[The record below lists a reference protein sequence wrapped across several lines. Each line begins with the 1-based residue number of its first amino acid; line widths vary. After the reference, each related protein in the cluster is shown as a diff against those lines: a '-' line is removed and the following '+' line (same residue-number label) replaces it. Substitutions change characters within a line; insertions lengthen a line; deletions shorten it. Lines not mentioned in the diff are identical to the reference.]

1 MKKIKIKKLP
11 MLVHVL
17 IAIVL
22 GIALG
27 YVLPDWITR
36 IFVTFNSFFGQFIS
50 FCVPL
55 IILALVSAAIAETSG
70 NAGRMLMLTLGLA
83 YLSTVVAGVASYSA
97 GAWMF
102 PKLITPTETLSMASG
117 ESTLIPYFK
126 IMLPPALDVL
136 SALALAFMLG
146 LGITATRANVI
157 KQGLMELR
165 SVIMLVIEKAVVPLL
180 PLYIFGIFLQM
191 SASGEVGSVLN
202 TFMYVIIV
210 IFALHV
216 LWLIFLYVVAGS
228 IARQNP
234 LKLMA
239 TMLPAYLTALGTSS
253 SAATIPVTLKQ
264 AKKTGASPNIVDF
277 VIPLCANIH
286 LSGSC
291 LKIVACSMA
300 LMIMLG
306 QPFSL
311 GLFFGLICL
320 LAITLVAAP
329 GVPGGA
335 IMAALPILESVL
347 GFTPEMQA
355 LIISLYI
362 AMDSFGTACNVMGDG
377 ALTTIINAV
386 MRHKSTQ
393 QLSR

>member
-1 MKKIKIKKLP
+1 MKNIKIKKLP
-11 MLVHVL
+11 LLVYVL

-22 GIALG
+22 GISMG
-27 YVLPDWITR
+27 YIFPDWITR

-55 IILALVSAAIAETSG
+55 IILALVSAAIAETSD
-70 NAGRMLMLTLGLA
+70 NAGRMLLMTLGLA
-83 YLSTVVAGVASYSA
+83 YLSTVVAGVVSYTTSS
-97 GAWMF
+97 WVF
-102 PKLITPTETLSMASG
+102 PHWIIPTDTLTVATG
-117 ESTLIPYFK
+117 GTTLIPYFK

-146 LGITATRANVI
+146 LGITATRANVL
-157 KQGLMELR
+157 KQGLLELR

-191 SASGEVGSVLN
+191 SASGEVGQVLK
-202 TFMYVIIV
+202 TFMVVIIV
-210 IFALHV
+210 IFALHI
-216 LWLIFLYVVAGS
+216 LWLLFLYVVAGVV
-228 IARQNP
+228 ARRNP
-234 LKLMA
+234 LRLMA
-239 TMLPAYLTALGTSS
+239 TMLPAYLTALATSS
-253 SAATIPVTLKQ
+253 SAATIPVTLQQ
-264 AKKTGASPNIVDF
+264 AKKTGASPNVVDF

-291 LKIVACSMA
+291 LKIVACSLAM
-300 LMIMLG
+300 MIMVG
-306 QPFSL
+306 QPFSFGMFL
-311 GLFFGLICL
+311 GLICL

>member
-1 MKKIKIKKLP
+1 MKNIKIKKLP
-11 MLVHVL
+11 LLVYVL
-17 IAIVL
+17 IAIAL
-22 GIALG
+22 GISMG
-27 YVLPDWITR
+27 YIFPDWITR

-55 IILALVSAAIAETSG
+55 IILALVSAAIAETSD
-70 NAGRMLMLTLGLA
+70 NAGRMLLMTLGLA
-83 YLSTVVAGVASYSA
+83 YLSTVVAGVVSYTTSS
-97 GAWMF
+97 WVF
-102 PKLITPTETLSMASG
+102 PHWIIPTDTLTVATGET
-117 ESTLIPYFK
+117 TLIPYFK

-146 LGITATRANVI
+146 LGITATRANVL
-157 KQGLMELR
+157 KQGLLELR

-191 SASGEVGSVLN
+191 SASGEVGQVFK
-202 TFMYVIIV
+202 TFMVVIIV
-210 IFALHV
+210 IFALHI
-216 LWLIFLYVVAGS
+216 LWLLFLYVVAGVV
-228 IARQNP
+228 ARRNP
-234 LKLMA
+234 LRLMA
-239 TMLPAYLTALGTSS
+239 TMLPAYLTALATSS
-253 SAATIPVTLKQ
+253 SAATIPVTLQQ
-264 AKKTGASPNIVDF
+264 AKKTGASPNVVDF

-291 LKIVACSMA
+291 LKIVACSLAM
-300 LMIMLG
+300 MIMVG
-306 QPFSL
+306 QPFSFGMFL
-311 GLFFGLICL
+311 GLICL

>member
-1 MKKIKIKKLP
+1 MKKRKRLP
-11 MLVHVL
+11 LLVYVL

-22 GIALG
+22 GISMG
-27 YVLPDWITR
+27 YIFPDWITR

-55 IILALVSAAIAETSG
+55 IILALVSAAIAETSD
-70 NAGRMLMLTLGLA
+70 NAGRMLLMTLGLA
-83 YLSTVVAGVASYSA
+83 YLSTVVAGVVSYTTSS
-97 GAWMF
+97 WVF
-102 PKLITPTETLSMASG
+102 PHWIIPTDTLTVATG
-117 ESTLIPYFK
+117 GTTLIPYFK

-146 LGITATRANVI
+146 LGITATRANVL
-157 KQGLMELR
+157 KQGLLELR

-191 SASGEVGSVLN
+191 SASGEVGHVLK
-202 TFMYVIIV
+202 TFMVVIIV
-210 IFALHV
+210 IFALHI
-216 LWLIFLYVVAGS
+216 LWLLFLYVVAGS
-228 IARQNP
+228 VARRNP
-234 LKLMA
+234 LRLMA
-239 TMLPAYLTALGTSS
+239 TMLPAYLTALATSS
-253 SAATIPVTLKQ
+253 SAATIPVTLQQ
-264 AKKTGASPNIVDF
+264 AKKTGASPNVVDF

-291 LKIVACSMA
+291 LKIVACSLAM
-300 LMIMLG
+300 MIMVG
-306 QPFSL
+306 QPFSFGMFL
-311 GLFFGLICL
+311 GLICL